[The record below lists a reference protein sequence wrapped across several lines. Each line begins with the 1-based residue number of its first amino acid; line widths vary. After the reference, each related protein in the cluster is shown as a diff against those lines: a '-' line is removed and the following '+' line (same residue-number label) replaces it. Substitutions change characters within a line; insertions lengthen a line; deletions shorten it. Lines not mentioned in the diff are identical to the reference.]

1 MAATGTR
8 AVRDTSA
15 GRGAESPIGYL
26 TKRMM
31 AEADPSG
38 EVGTKQIT
46 YEKFEKIVGVG
57 HPSCLDRCEHC
68 EASWQSECF

>member
-1 MAATGTR
+1 MWLL
-8 AVRDTSA
+8 VRLPRPGES
-15 GRGAESPIGYL
+15 GKRPVGAEVL
-26 TKRMM
+26 AEVKRMM

-68 EASWQSECF
+68 EPSWQSEC